1 MIKRVLDSESIYG
14 NTWRREIM
22 KQCIKNSIIII
33 LTFLSAVNVMAKPVG
48 KILDLSGDVDIT
60 SVVGKRIIPN
70 EGTVIEDTDKIRTGR
85 KSFASVILND
95 GSKLFIREISVLYVQ
110 DIRLKDADKPTKIQ
124 MITGKL
130 RVIAAKTMKGS
141 SVIVYTPTAIAG
153 VRGTD
158 FGIIA
163 TQFET
168 KVVVFKGEV
177 EVANRDTSIIKSY
190 ILKDREETRIP
201 YQKSPEEPITV
212 PDYLLPKWFDS
223 YVIDEKRNIIIK
235 IKQEGGL
242 IDQLL
247 RKKDF

>member
-1 MIKRVLDSESIYG
+1 
-14 NTWRREIM
+14 M
-22 KQCIKNSIIII
+22 KQCIRKSVIIVLI
-33 LTFLSAVNVMAKPVG
+33 LFFTANAIAKPVG

-60 SVVGKRIIPN
+60 SVSGKRIIPN
-70 EGTVIEDTDKIRTGR
+70 EGTILEDTDKIRTGR
-85 KSFASVILND
+85 KSFVSVLLND

-110 DIRLKDADKPTKIQ
+110 DIRLKEAEQPTKIQ
-124 MITGKL
+124 MVTGKL
-130 RVIAAKTMKGS
+130 RIIAAKTIKGT

-177 EVANRDTSIIKSY
+177 EVANRDTKILKSY
-190 ILKDREETRIP
+190 ILKDREETRVA
-201 YQKSPEEPITV
+201 YQQPPEEPITV
-212 PDYLLPKWFDS
+212 PDYMLPKWFDS

-235 IKQEGGL
+235 IKQEEGL

>member
-1 MIKRVLDSESIYG
+1 M
-14 NTWRREIM
+14 M
-22 KQCIKNSIIII
+22 KYCVKI
-33 LTFLSAVNVMAKPVG
+33 FLIVSFFCYSVDAIAKPVG

-60 SVVGKRIIPN
+60 SVAGKRIIPN

-85 KSFASVILND
+85 KSFVSIILND
-95 GSKLFIREISVLYVQ
+95 GCKLFIREISVLYVQ
-110 DIRLKDADKPTKIQ
+110 DIRLKETDQPTKIQ

-130 RVIAAKTMKGS
+130 RVIAAKTMKGN

-177 EVANRDTSIIKSY
+177 EVANREKNILKSY
-190 ILKDREETRIP
+190 ILKDREETRVA
-201 YQKSPEEPITV
+201 YQQPPEEPVVV

-223 YVIDEKRNIIIK
+223 YIIDEKRNVIIK
-235 IKQEGGL
+235 VKQEEGL
-242 IDQLL
+242 LDQLL